1 VENAHTPFT
10 NQYRPGEVIRMPIA
24 HGEGNYYADPE
35 TLERLEREGRIVFR
49 YCSGAGEILPAANP
63 NGALGNIAGIC
74 NRQGNIL
81 GLMPHPERC
90 SEPILGN
97 ADGLRLFQSVLHWWG
112 VAREQEVA
120 GHA

>member
-1 VENAHTPFT
+1 MPTR
-10 NQYRPGEVIRMPIA
+10 RPWHE
-24 HGEGNYYADPE
+24 
-35 TLERLEREGRIVFR
+35 LEREGRIVFR

-97 ADGLRLFQSVLHWWG
+97 ADGLRLFQSILHWWG
-112 VAREQEVA
+112 AAREQEVVRTCLTVSLIGRRWA
-120 GHA
+120 